1 MTEFRDLGALTA
13 AAKIAAG
20 DMGYTRMWSIHPGQI
35 RPILEAFAPAQRDIE
50 TAAEIIT
57 RARQA
62 DWAPIDFGGQLHDRA
77 SYRYFWHILERA
89 QRTGRVMPPAVR
101 DYFVPVLS

>member
-1 MTEFRDLGALTA
+1 MTEFRDLDSLTA

-20 DMGYTRMWSIHPGQI
+20 DLGYTRMWSIHPGQI

-50 TAAEIIT
+50 TAAEIIA

-89 QRTGRVMPPAVR
+89 QRTGRVMPAAVR